1 MKLISRNRFRLD
13 NGNEIQV
20 TGHLAFDL
28 FSPDGQLI
36 GSCRNSLTGWKRF
49 FHVRPV
55 FKNATGTVL
64 AHAELPLIDSGRF
77 TLILPEGQRI
87 DLPHE
92 TPLPD
97 SLNDELK
104 LIVSAF
110 RQNSLGTSAPDDCGD
125 D

>member
-1 MKLISRNRFRLD
+1 MELIARNRFRLD

-28 FSPDGQLI
+28 FSPGGLLI

-64 AHAELPLIDSGRF
+64 AYAELPLIDSGRF
-77 TLILPEGQRI
+77 TLIQPDGQRI
-87 DLPHE
+87 VLSNE

-97 SLNDELK
+97 SLNDDLK
-104 LIVSAF
+104 PIVSAF
-110 RQNSLGTSAPDDCGD
+110 RQTFLQSAAPGDCSDD
-125 D
+125 

>member
-1 MKLISRNRFRLD
+1 MKHIARNRFRLD

-64 AHAELPLIDSGRF
+64 AHAELPLIDNGRF

-110 RQNSLGTSAPDDCGD
+110 RQNCLGASAPDDCGD

>member
-1 MKLISRNRFRLD
+1 MKLFARNRFRLD

-20 TGHLAFDL
+20 TGHQAFDL
-28 FSPDGQLI
+28 FSPGGQLI
-36 GSCRNSLTGWKRF
+36 GCCRNSLTDWKRF

-77 TLILPEGQRI
+77 TLLLTDGQRI
-87 DLPHE
+87 VLSNE

-97 SLNDELK
+97 SLVHELK

-110 RQNSLGTSAPDDCGD
+110 QQNRLRDSYAGDSGD

>member
-64 AHAELPLIDSGRF
+64 AYAELPLIDSGRF
-77 TLILPEGQRI
+77 TLILTDGQRI
-87 DLPHE
+87 VQSNE

-110 RQNSLGTSAPDDCGD
+110 RQNSLGSSSPDDGGD

>member
-1 MKLISRNRFRLD
+1 MKHIARNRFRLE
-13 NGNEIQV
+13 NGNELQV

-28 FSPDGQLI
+28 FSSDGQLI
-36 GSCRNSLTGWKRF
+36 GTCRNSITGWKRF

-55 FKNATGTVL
+55 FQDAAGTAL

-77 TLILPEGQRI
+77 TLILPDGCSI
-87 DLPHE
+87 ALSNE

-97 SLNDELK
+97 TQAHELK
-104 LIVSAF
+104 LLVSALQQIQL
-110 RQNSLGTSAPDDCGD
+110 RDSSSGDSGD

>member
-1 MKLISRNRFRLD
+1 MKLIARNRFRLD

-55 FKNATGTVL
+55 FKNAMGTVL

-87 DLPHE
+87 GLPHE

-110 RQNSLGTSAPDDCGD
+110 RQNCLGASAPDDCGD

>member
-1 MKLISRNRFRLD
+1 MKLIARNRFRLD

-55 FKNATGTVL
+55 FKNATGSVL

-87 DLPHE
+87 DLTHE

-110 RQNSLGTSAPDDCGD
+110 RQNCLGASAPDDCGD

>member
-1 MKLISRNRFRLD
+1 MKLIARNRFRLD

-20 TGHLAFDL
+20 TGHQAFDL
-28 FSPDGQLI
+28 FSPDGKLI
-36 GSCRNSLTGWKRF
+36 GSCRNRLTGWKRF
-49 FHVRPV
+49 FHVRPG
-55 FKNATGTVL
+55 FQNATGTVL

-110 RQNSLGTSAPDDCGD
+110 RQNCLGASAPDDCGD

>member
-1 MKLISRNRFRLD
+1 MKLIARNRFRLD

-28 FSPDGQLI
+28 FSPDGLLI

-110 RQNSLGTSAPDDCGD
+110 RQNCLGASAPDDCGD

>member
-1 MKLISRNRFRLD
+1 MKLCIFVGVGIHKGRDLVQGIGD
-13 NGNEIQV
+13 
-20 TGHLAFDL
+20 HLHQTVRR
-28 FSPDGQLI
+28 GI

-110 RQNSLGTSAPDDCGD
+110 RQNSLGVSSPDDSGD

>member
-1 MKLISRNRFRLD
+1 MKLIARNRFRLD

-77 TLILPEGQRI
+77 SLILPEGQRI
-87 DLPHE
+87 ALLHE

-110 RQNSLGTSAPDDCGD
+110 RQTFLQSSNPGDCSDD
-125 D
+125 

>member
-1 MKLISRNRFRLD
+1 MKHIAPNRFRLE
-13 NGNEIQV
+13 NGTELQV

-28 FSPDGQLI
+28 FSPDGQII

-55 FKNATGTVL
+55 FQDATGTVL
-64 AHAELPLIDSGRF
+64 AHAELPLIDSSRF
-77 TLILPEGQRI
+77 TLILPDGCSI
-87 DLPHE
+87 ALSNE

-97 SLNDELK
+97 TMAHELK
-104 LIVSAF
+104 LLVSAF
-110 RQNSLGTSAPDDCGD
+110 QQNGLRDSSSGDCGD

>member
-1 MKLISRNRFRLD
+1 MKHIARNRFRLE
-13 NGNEIQV
+13 NGNELQV
-20 TGHLAFDL
+20 TGHLVFDL

-36 GSCRNSLTGWKRF
+36 GSCRNSLSGWKRF

-55 FKNATGTVL
+55 FQDAAGTVL

-77 TLILPEGQRI
+77 TLILPDGCSI
-87 DLPHE
+87 ALSNE

-97 SLNDELK
+97 TLAHELK
-104 LIVSAF
+104 LLVSAF
-110 RQNSLGTSAPDDCGD
+110 QQAQLRDSPSGDSGD

>member
-1 MKLISRNRFRLD
+1 MKLIARNRFRLD

-110 RQNSLGTSAPDDCGD
+110 RQNCLGASAPDDCGD

>member
-1 MKLISRNRFRLD
+1 MKLIARNRFRLD

-55 FKNATGTVL
+55 FKNATGSVL

-110 RQNSLGTSAPDDCGD
+110 RQNCLGASAPDDCGD

>member
-1 MKLISRNRFRLD
+1 MELIARNRFRLD

-20 TGHLAFDL
+20 TGQLAFDL

-77 TLILPEGQRI
+77 TLILTDGQRI
-87 DLPHE
+87 VLSNE

-104 LIVSAF
+104 LIVSVF
-110 RQNSLGTSAPDDCGD
+110 RQNCLGASAPDDCGD

>member
-1 MKLISRNRFRLD
+1 MKLIARNRFRLD

-64 AHAELPLIDSGRF
+64 AHAELPLIDNGRF

-110 RQNSLGTSAPDDCGD
+110 RQNSLGSSAPDDGGD

>member
-1 MKLISRNRFRLD
+1 MKLIARNRFRLD

-20 TGHLAFDL
+20 TGHQAFDL

-55 FKNATGTVL
+55 FKNATGSVL

-110 RQNSLGTSAPDDCGD
+110 RQNCLGASAPDDCGD

>member
-1 MKLISRNRFRLD
+1 MKLIARNRFRLD

-20 TGHLAFDL
+20 SGHQAFDL

-87 DLPHE
+87 NLPHK

-97 SLNDELK
+97 SLNDDLK
-104 LIVSAF
+104 PIVSAF
-110 RQNSLGTSAPDDCGD
+110 RQTFLQSSNPGDCSDD
-125 D
+125 

>member
-1 MKLISRNRFRLD
+1 MKLIARNRFRLD

-20 TGHLAFDL
+20 SGHQAFDL

-110 RQNSLGTSAPDDCGD
+110 RQNSLWASNPGDCSDD
-125 D
+125 